1 MGPSIHPRT
10 IQEVKDK
17 ADIVD
22 VISEHIVLK
31 KKGKEFVG
39 ICPFHDDSKPSMT
52 VSPTK
57 QFYYCFSCG
66 AGGNSIKFLME
77 FTRNNFT
84 DVVLS
89 LAKKNDINVIN
100 VDGPQQE
107 IYKKQLSRREEL
119 YKILRVSKEW
129 FKSQLN
135 NSLGKEAHHYLTS
148 QRNLNIKNI
157 NDFELG
163 YAPNSWNDLFNYL
176 SKVEKFPLKLILSAG
191 LVISKDNTDKV
202 YDRFRNRL
210 IVPIFDMQGRVVAF
224 GGRSLDGQEPKYLN
238 SPETEVFEKG
248 KMLFAFD
255 KASSN
260 IRKRDK
266 AVVVEGYFDVISL
279 HSKGITNSVASL
291 GTALNKYQ
299 ISQLCRC
306 TDSKN
311 IIINFDSDNAGR
323 LATKRVINEVES
335 LSLHDQINLKI
346 LQIKSFKDPDEYLK
360 GNTPEDYFNLID
372 NASFWID
379 WEIDQ
384 IFENKDLSKSD
395 IFQNV
400 ISSLVK
406 LLSKFPQSA
415 TRTHYLQKVSERLSM
430 GQARLAIKFEE
441 DLRKQVKGFRWHGRS
456 KKFEQPSEVSQREK
470 NESEIIYYYLHCPE
484 HRLFIREE
492 LLKREI
498 NIFNTE
504 YIRLIW
510 ESISTIE
517 VNNLSANYLDD
528 LKDPT
533 NKQLNNEFISIDL
546 ISLLPDHLALNDLEV
561 SNKINTFINPDE
573 LFLTTLKNSK
583 HNLLGT
589 LSLLERYKS
598 LKRCRHLIES
608 WGSQR
613 LKTLENCISI
623 LIDNSSLEP
632 SDSNKEIEDV
642 FKDLNSDAIKF
653 QELYY
658 LEREHINFLDKQ
670 RCGNFSSN
678 Q

>member
-52 VSPTK
+52 VSPAK

-119 YKILRVSKEW
+119 YKILRVTKEW

-191 LVISKDNTDKV
+191 LVVSKDNTDKV

-346 LQIKSFKDPDEYLK
+346 LEIKSFKDPDEYLK
-360 GNTPEDYFNLID
+360 ENTPEDYSNLID
-372 NASFWID
+372 NSSFWID

-384 IFENKDLSKSD
+384 IFDNKDLSKSD
-395 IFQNV
+395 IFQKV

-498 NIFNTE
+498 DIFNTE

-528 LKDPT
+528 LKDAT
-533 NKQLNNEFISIDL
+533 NKQLNNEFISINL

>member
-52 VSPTK
+52 VSPAK

-119 YKILRVSKEW
+119 YKILRVTKEW

-135 NSLGKEAHHYLTS
+135 NTLGKEAHHYLTS

-191 LVISKDNTDKV
+191 LVVSKDNADKV

-238 SPETEVFEKG
+238 SPESEVFEKG

-306 TDSKN
+306 TDNKN

-360 GNTPEDYFNLID
+360 ENKPEDYFNLID

-384 IFENKDLSKSD
+384 IFDNKDLSKSD

-504 YIRLIW
+504 YIRIIW

-517 VNNLSANYLDD
+517 VNNLSVNYLDD
-528 LKDPT
+528 LKDPN
-533 NKQLNNEFISIDL
+533 NKQLNNEFTSINL

-632 SDSNKEIEDV
+632 TDSNKEIEDV

>member
-52 VSPTK
+52 VSPAK

-119 YKILRVSKEW
+119 YKILRVTKEW

-191 LVISKDNTDKV
+191 LVVSKDNTDKV

-323 LATKRVINEVES
+323 LATKRVINEVEG

-360 GNTPEDYFNLID
+360 VNKPEDYFNLID

-384 IFENKDLSKSD
+384 IFDNKDLSKSD
-395 IFQNV
+395 IFQSV

-406 LLSKFPQSA
+406 LLSKLPQSA

-456 KKFEQPSEVSQREK
+456 KKFEQPSEVSNREK

-533 NKQLNNEFISIDL
+533 NKQLNNEFFSIDL

-632 SDSNKEIEDV
+632 TDSNKEIEDV